1 MARSTGV
8 DLVVRPRLSLP
19 VHGSGVRIRGRPRPA
34 GWLQVNGEAVRPV
47 ICVVRAF
54 LVSLR
59 PCHMVR
65 TGPVARFAGDIDL
78 RPRSRVAV
86 LGKVVILAQVGGV
99 AIGAHVVPVLVAP
112 RPVQRIGTRYLLSGI
127 EMEPALA
134 VVLLAPRIPGHNE
147 GLYSTVGKWDQ
158 ILLQRRD
165 TERIGEVVI
174 LRLAVGAVGA
184 DVKLAVFLEEAGTV
198 AIAGKV
204 RVVEISQDAGI
215 VGHLHRLG
223 VMGSTPG

>member
-34 GWLQVNGEAVRPV
+34 GWLQVNGEAMRPV

-65 TGPVARFAGDIDL
+65 TGPVAGFAGDINL
-78 RPRSRVAV
+78 RPRRRVAV
-86 LGKVVILAQVGGV
+86 LGKVVILAQIGGV
-99 AIGAHVVPVLVAP
+99 AIGAHVVPGLVAP
-112 RPVQRIGTRYLLSGI
+112 RPMQRIGTCYLLAGI

-134 VVLLAPRIPGHNE
+134 VVLLVSRIPSQNE
-147 GLYSTVGKWDQ
+147 SLHSTIRKRDK

-165 TERIGEVVI
+165 TEGIGQVVI
-174 LRLAVGAVGA
+174 LRLAIGAVGA
-184 DVKLAVFLEEAGTV
+184 NIELAVFFEEAGRFAV
-198 AIAGKV
+198 AGKV
-204 RVVEISQDAGI
+204 CVVEISA
-215 VGHLHRLG
+215 RWNRW
-223 VMGSTPG
+223 